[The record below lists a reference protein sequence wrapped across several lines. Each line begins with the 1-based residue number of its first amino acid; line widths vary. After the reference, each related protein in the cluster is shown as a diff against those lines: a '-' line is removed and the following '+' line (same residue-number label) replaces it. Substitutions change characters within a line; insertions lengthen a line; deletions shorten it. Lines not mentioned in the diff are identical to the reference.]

1 VLVDGEPGV
10 GKLAVVEA
18 LHRRCRPTG
27 HLSVIDARTWSDE
40 AAKRLALVVGLAGST
55 VMLRHVD
62 RLAPETAEWV
72 AHVLDGFA
80 GQWVAATTV
89 EQAAVPDVLLCRFA
103 VTVTIR
109 PLRHRI
115 DDVRELVP
123 ALLRKL
129 APGQEISCGQAAMR
143 ILLRSQWPGN
153 IAELVTVLRTALGRR
168 RTGEITPK
176 DLPEFCHTTSRHVL
190 TPWETLERD
199 AIVRTLL
206 DAGGDRPQAAAMLG
220 ISRATIYRKITAYG
234 IVVDPQG
241 PGVVDPP
248 VT

>member
-1 VLVDGEPGV
+1 M
-10 GKLAVVEA
+10 A
-18 LHRRCRPTG
+18 
-27 HLSVIDARTWSDE
+27 
-40 AAKRLALVVGLAGST
+40 VGLTGST
-55 VMLRHVD
+55 VVLRHVD

-115 DDVRELVP
+115 EDVRELVP

-143 ILLRSQWPGN
+143 ILLGVCRSGRAISQTRHGAAHRPWPPPD
-153 IAELVTVLRTALGRR
+153 RR
-168 RTGEITPK
+168 ITPK

-190 TPWETLERD
+190 TPWKTLERD

-206 DAGGDRPQAAAMLG
+206 DAGPATGPKPLRCWASPARLSTARSPLTAPWSTPRPRR
-220 ISRATIYRKITAYG
+220 S
-234 IVVDPQG
+234 
-241 PGVVDPP
+241 
-248 VT
+248 

>member
-1 VLVDGEPGV
+1 MEGEPGV

-18 LHRRCRPTG
+18 LHRRCRPTR

-40 AAKRLALVVGLAGST
+40 IAKRLALAVGLASST
-55 VMLRHVD
+55 VVLRHVD

-72 AHVLDGFA
+72 AHELDGFA

-89 EQAAVPDVLLCRFA
+89 DHAAVPDVLLRRFA

-129 APGQEISCGQAAMR
+129 APGQEISCGPAAMR

-153 IAELVTVLRTALGRR
+153 IAELVRVLRTALGRR

-176 DLPEFCHTTSRHVL
+176 DLPEFCHITSRHVL
-190 TPWETLERD
+190 SPWETLERD

-206 DAGGDRPQAAAMLG
+206 DSGGDRPKAAAMLG

-234 IVVDPQG
+234 IVVDP
-241 PGVVDPP
+241 D
-248 VT
+248 